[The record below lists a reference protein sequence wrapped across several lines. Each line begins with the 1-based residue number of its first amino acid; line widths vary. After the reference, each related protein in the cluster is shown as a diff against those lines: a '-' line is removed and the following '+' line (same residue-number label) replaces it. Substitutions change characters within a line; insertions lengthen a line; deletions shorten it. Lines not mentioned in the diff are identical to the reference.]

1 MSVYSQARLSPD
13 RPSLA
18 LPCNALA
25 ELVIFLRLAKDTTIK
40 AGCWESYCSEG
51 LGAQG
56 NRTESGEA
64 GHQHMYVS
72 LQYTLH
78 YTYTYKH
85 TYA

>member
-56 NRTESGEA
+56 TGKCVVVVHSKGTIA
-64 GHQHMYVS
+64 CSQ
-72 LQYTLH
+72 
-78 YTYTYKH
+78 
-85 TYA
+85 